1 MTFRLFDSA
10 SRAALLATLLY
21 SHAGHASQTLN
32 TTATGPDLQTW
43 WHANGE
49 KNFDTVVQQDNVRQ
63 SHLYSS
69 WVSSS
74 SNSSLNDTLYVEKS
88 PDTLCLT
95 VI

>member
-1 MTFRLFDSA
+1 MTFRLFTSA
-10 SRAALLATLLY
+10 SRAALLAILLH
-21 SHAGHASQTLN
+21 SHAIHASQTFN

-49 KNFDTVVQQDNVRQ
+49 KNFDTVVQQENVRQ

-74 SNSSLNDTLYVEKS
+74 PSSNATSADALYEKI
-88 PDTLCLT
+88 P
-95 VI
+95 